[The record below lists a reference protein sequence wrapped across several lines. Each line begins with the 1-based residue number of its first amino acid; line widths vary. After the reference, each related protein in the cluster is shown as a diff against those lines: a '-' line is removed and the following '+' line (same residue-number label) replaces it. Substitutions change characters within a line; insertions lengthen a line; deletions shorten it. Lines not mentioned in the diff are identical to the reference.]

1 MNATAPIFAGL
12 ALLLAGPVPALLS
25 RARWPYRTPRAALV
39 LWQSVALAAVLS
51 AFGSGLAIA
60 SLLLV
65 PDPRGRPTTSLI
77 GEIRALSLP
86 LWVAYVVVFALTL
99 LVGARLIY
107 MVVRVGIHTRR
118 RRARHRLLVDLLDQG
133 GDLTSIAQRFD
144 GGWRSGD
151 GWAGQRA
158 ADIRV
163 LAAAEPIAYCL
174 PGLRRRVVLSQGT
187 FASLSESELTAI
199 VSHERSHL
207 RARHDLVLE
216 AFTAAHEAFPRFV
229 RSKSALD
236 SVKLLIELLADDS
249 AIKVTGPTPLARA
262 LVACSNSTAPQGAM
276 AVGGPTTLI
285 RIQRLS
291 GPLGDPRIAIA
302 AYLVAA
308 AILVVPT
315 LAVAIPWLVELDR
328 LFSA

>member
-133 GDLTSIAQRFD
+133 GEFS
-144 GGWRSGD
+144 
-151 GWAGQRA
+151 GQRA

>member
-12 ALLLAGPVPALLS
+12 ALLLAGPVPALLG
-25 RARWPYRTPRAALV
+25 RAAWPYRTPRAALV

-65 PDPRGRPTTSLI
+65 PGPNGRPTTSPTR
-77 GEIRALSLP
+77 EIAALGLP
-86 LWVAYVVVFALTL
+86 LWLIYVVVFALTL
-99 LVGARLIY
+99 LVGARLIWA
-107 MVVRVGIHTRR
+107 VIRVAVHTRR
-118 RRARHRLLVDLLDQG
+118 RRARHRMLVDLLDQG
-133 GDLTSIAQRFD
+133 SADQH
-144 GGWRSGD
+144 
-151 GWAGQRA
+151 RA

-187 FASLSESELTAI
+187 FTNLTESELTAI

-216 AFTAAHEAFPRFV
+216 AFTAAHEAFPRVV

-236 SVKLLIELLADDS
+236 SVKLLIELLADDT
-249 AIKVTGPTPLARA
+249 AVKATGPTPLARA
-262 LVACSNSTAPQGAM
+262 LVACSNSTAPQGAL

-285 RIQRLS
+285 RIQRLA
-291 GPLGDPRIAIA
+291 GPLGDPRIASV
-302 AYLVAA
+302 AYLAAA

-315 LAVAIPWLVELDR
+315 LAVAIPWLVELSR
-328 LFSA
+328 LFRA

>member
-1 MNATAPIFAGL
+1 MDVTAPVFAGL

-25 RARWPYRTPRAALV
+25 RSKWPYRSPRAALV
-39 LWQSVALAAVLS
+39 LWQAIALAAVLS

-60 SLLLV
+60 SRLLV
-65 PDPRGRPTTSLI
+65 PGDDGRPTTTPSA
-77 GEIRALSLP
+77 EIDAVGLP
-86 LWVAYVVVFALTL
+86 FWLAYVAVFALTL
-99 LVGARLIY
+99 LIGARLIWS
-107 MVVRVGIHTRR
+107 VIRVGIHTRR
-118 RRARHRLLVDLLDQG
+118 RRAHHRMLVDLLDQSG
-133 GDLTSIAQRFD
+133 VQRK
-144 GGWRSGD
+144 S
-151 GWAGQRA
+151 

-163 LAAAEPIAYCL
+163 LAATEPIAYCL

-187 FASLSESELTAI
+187 VTNLSDEELTAI

-216 AFTAAHEAFPRFV
+216 AFTAAHEAFPRVV

-249 AIKVTGPTPLARA
+249 AVKVTGPTPLARA

-285 RIQRLS
+285 RIQRLA
-291 GPLGDPRIAIA
+291 GPIGDMRVAVA
-302 AYLVAA
+302 AYVAAA

-315 LAVAIPWLVELDR
+315 MAVAIPWLVELSR
-328 LFSA
+328 LLNRA

>member
-1 MNATAPIFAGL
+1 MDWTAPVFAGL
-12 ALLLAGPVPALLS
+12 ALLLAGPVPALLG
-25 RARWPYRTPRAALV
+25 RATWPYRSPRAALV
-39 LWQSVALAAVLS
+39 LWQAIALAAVLS

-60 SLLLV
+60 SRLLV
-65 PDPRGRPTTSLI
+65 PGADGRPTTTPSK
-77 GEIRALSLP
+77 EIAALGLP
-86 LWVAYVVVFALTL
+86 LWLALVLVFALTL
-99 LVGARLIY
+99 LVGARLIWS
-107 MVVRVGIHTRR
+107 VIRVGIHTRR
-118 RRARHRLLVDLLDQG
+118 RRARHRMLVDLLDQ
-133 GDLTSIAQRFD
+133 SSVQR
-144 GGWRSGD
+144 
-151 GWAGQRA
+151 QA

-174 PGLRRRVVLSQGT
+174 PGIRQRVVLSQGT
-187 FASLSESELTAI
+187 VTNLSDEELTAI

-216 AFTAAHEAFPRFV
+216 AFTAAHEAFPRVV

-249 AIKVTGPTPLARA
+249 AVKVTGPTPLARA
-262 LVACSNSTAPQGAM
+262 LVACSNSPAPQGAM

-285 RIQRLS
+285 RIQRLA
-291 GPLGDPRIAIA
+291 GPIGDLRIAVA

-315 LAVAIPWLVELDR
+315 LAVAIPWLVEVSR
-328 LFSA
+328 LVSRA

>member
-1 MNATAPIFAGL
+1 MNATAPVFAGL

-25 RARWPYRTPRAALV
+25 RARWPFRTPRAALV
-39 LWQSVALAAVLS
+39 LWQAVALAAVLS

-60 SLLLV
+60 SELLV
-65 PDPRGRPTTSLI
+65 PGHNGRPTTSPTR
-77 GEIRALSLP
+77 EIDALGLP
-86 LWVAYVVVFALTL
+86 LWLAYVIVFALTL

-107 MVVRVGIHTRR
+107 ASIRVGVHTRR
-118 RRARHRLLVDLLDQG
+118 RRARHRMLVDLLDQG
-133 GDLTSIAQRFD
+133 AEYTQR
-144 GGWRSGD
+144 
-151 GWAGQRA
+151 RA
-158 ADIRV
+158 SDIRV
-163 LAAAEPIAYCL
+163 LAASEPIAYCL
-174 PGLRRRVVLSQGT
+174 PGLRQRVVLSQGT
-187 FASLSESELTAI
+187 FANLSEPELEAI

-249 AIKVTGPTPLARA
+249 AVKATGPTPLARA

-285 RIQRLS
+285 RIQRLA
-291 GPLGDPRIAIA
+291 GPLGDLRIAAA
-302 AYLVAA
+302 AYLAAA

-315 LAVAIPWLVELDR
+315 LAVAIPWLVELSR
-328 LFSA
+328 LFSAA

>member
-1 MNATAPIFAGL
+1 MNATAPVFAGL
-12 ALLLAGPVPALLS
+12 ALLLAGPVPALLG
-25 RARWPYRTPRAALV
+25 RATWTYRTPRAALV
-39 LWQSVALAAVLS
+39 LWQAVALAAVLS

-65 PDPRGRPTTSLI
+65 PGPDGRPTTSPTK
-77 GEIRALSLP
+77 EIHALGLA
-86 LWVAYVVVFALTL
+86 LWLVYVVVFALTL
-99 LVGARLIY
+99 LVGGRLMY
-107 MVVRVGIHTRR
+107 AVVRVGVHTRR
-118 RRARHRLLVDLLDQG
+118 RRARHRMLVDLLDQG
-133 GDLTSIAQRFD
+133 DDAHDRLIAV
-144 GGWRSGD
+144 SPP
-151 GWAGQRA
+151 AVARA

-187 FASLSESELTAI
+187 FANLSKSELTAI

-216 AFTAAHEAFPRFV
+216 AFTAAHEAFPRVV

-249 AIKVTGPTPLARA
+249 AVKVTGPTPLARA
-262 LVACSNSTAPQGAM
+262 LVTCSNSTAPQGAM
-276 AVGGPTTLI
+276 AAGGPTTLI
-285 RIQRLS
+285 RIQRLA
-291 GPLGDPRIAIA
+291 GPLGDLRIATA
-302 AYLVAA
+302 AYATAA

-315 LAVAIPWLVELDR
+315 LAVAIPWLVELNR
-328 LFSA
+328 LLRA

>member
-1 MNATAPIFAGL
+1 MNATAPVFAGL
-12 ALLLAGPVPALLS
+12 ALLLAGPVPALLG
-25 RARWPYRTPRAALV
+25 RATWPYRTPRAALV
-39 LWQSVALAAVLS
+39 LWQAVALAAVLS

-65 PDPRGRPTTSLI
+65 PGPDGRPTTSPTKEIDALGLGLWLI
-77 GEIRALSLP
+77 
-86 LWVAYVVVFALTL
+86 YVVVLALTL

-107 MVVRVGIHTRR
+107 ASIRVGVHTRR
-118 RRARHRLLVDLLDQG
+118 RRARHRMLVDLLDQG
-133 GDLTSIAQRFD
+133 GDLSHGDLIAA
-144 GGWRSGD
+144 SPL
-151 GWAGQRA
+151 AGTRA

-174 PGLRRRVVLSQGT
+174 PGLRQRVVLSQGT
-187 FASLSESELTAI
+187 FANLSKSELTAI

-216 AFTAAHEAFPRFV
+216 AFTAAHEAFPRVV

-249 AIKVTGPTPLARA
+249 AVKVTGPTPLARA
-262 LVACSNSTAPQGAM
+262 LVTCSNSTAPQGAM
-276 AVGGPTTLI
+276 AAGGPTTLI
-285 RIQRLS
+285 RIQRLT
-291 GPLGDPRIAIA
+291 GPLGDLRIATA
-302 AYLVAA
+302 AYVTAA

-315 LAVAIPWLVELDR
+315 LAVAIPWLVELNR
-328 LFSA
+328 LLSA